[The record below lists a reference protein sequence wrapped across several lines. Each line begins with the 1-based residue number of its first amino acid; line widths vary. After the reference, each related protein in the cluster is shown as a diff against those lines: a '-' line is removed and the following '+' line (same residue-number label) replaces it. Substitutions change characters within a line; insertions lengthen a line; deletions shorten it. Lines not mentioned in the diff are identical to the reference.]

1 MKGSFYWGSG
11 HWEVNVRVPESLS
24 YVRFLPGLL
33 SLQEGSGWQ
42 REGWKGGGEEEGK
55 GQEGVLFF

>member
-1 MKGSFYWGSG
+1 M
-11 HWEVNVRVPESLS
+11 RVPESLS

-42 REGWKGGGEEEGK
+42 GEGWKGGGEEEGK
-55 GQEGVLFF
+55 GQEGGLFF